1 MTRGTEPDAV
11 LALLG
16 GRQKQR
22 NQLDE
27 RQDACLPHMPFI
39 DPLNPGTLPKGDRQ
53 IVEQRAQTMRRE
65 LEGLG
70 FKHSSTG
77 SERSLRF
84 CRKEVP

>member
-1 MTRGTEPDAV
+1 MARETKPDAV

-27 RQDACLPHMPFI
+27 RPGACLPRKPFI
-39 DPLNPGTLPKGDRQ
+39 DPLSSGTLPKGHRQ
-53 IVEQRAQTMRRE
+53 IVELQAQTMRRE

-70 FKHSSTG
+70 FKSTPPQA
-77 SERSLRF
+77 
-84 CRKEVP
+84 VNAA